1 MASSAKDGTSASI
14 ARIPAKLVE
23 ALREGV
29 YAELRA
35 VAQGIVEATQTPG
48 HSLYPMRYQE
58 HRERFN
64 AVCALLD
71 AIGWAG
77 TPATSDVQ
85 VDLQAHR
92 SVLLAAL
99 VGAREDAADA
109 VGDVTAGRQK
119 DPGKC
124 RLITERAQELSVL
137 AGVVEAQVKRLGF
150 LPDGDQS
157 RTSD

>member
-1 MASSAKDGTSASI
+1 MAPSAEERPDALI

-35 VAQGIVEATQTPG
+35 VAQGIADATETPE

-77 TPATSDVQ
+77 TSATSDLQ

-109 VGDVTAGRQK
+109 VGDVAAGRQK
-119 DPGKC
+119 DPAKC
-124 RLITERAQELSVL
+124 RLITERAQGLREL
-137 AGVVEAQVKRLGF
+137 AAEVEAQVANLGS
-150 LPDGDQS
+150 LPGGDQS
-157 RTSD
+157 QTSG